1 MNPGSPDRFILTYR
15 SVIERLYSESGATR
29 WKLSESD
36 FAAAL
41 ERSFARRFGDGIEP
55 DSSSGTAFL
64 QSLHVH
70 DLALAT
76 ACLAGNQDAWATF
89 IKEFRPAA
97 GAIARSLIN
106 DPSRA
111 GEAADSIWADLYGV
125 REVEQENRKSPLV
138 HYHGRSS
145 LKAWL
150 RVVIARRQVDEW
162 RAARPAAE
170 SLDAHDNGF
179 REGAAACVSDDDPDR
194 ARLIGALGCA
204 LNAAIAALVP
214 RDKLRLSYYYVQ
226 ELTLAEVAT
235 MLGEHESTVSR
246 KIAAARVEI
255 RHAVEGTLRQ
265 EHGLSN
271 DQINRC
277 FEFAVE
283 DWPFELGR
291 VLSQT
296 K

>member
-1 MNPGSPDRFILTYR
+1 MNPGSPDRFSQYR
-15 SVIERLYSESGATR
+15 SVIERLYSESGAAR
-29 WKLSESD
+29 WKLSPSG

-41 ERSFARRFGDGIEP
+41 SRSFARRFNDGIEP
-55 DSSSGTAFL
+55 DVSAGTAFL
-64 QSLHVH
+64 ESLQVR

-76 ACLAGNQDAWATF
+76 ACVAGIPDAWAAF
-89 IKEFRPAA
+89 INEFRPAA
-97 GAIARSLIN
+97 EAIARSLIS
-106 DPSRA
+106 DPARA
-111 GEAADSIWADLYGV
+111 SEAANSLWADLYGI
-125 REVEQENRKSPLV
+125 RDGEQANRKSPLV

-162 RAARPAAE
+162 RAARPTE
-170 SLDAHDNGF
+170 SLELHDNGTGD
-179 REGAAACVSDDDPDR
+179 GAAARVLDIDPDR
-194 ARLIGALGCA
+194 TRLVTALGNA
-204 LNAAIAALVP
+204 LNAAIGALEP
-214 RDKLRLSYYYVQ
+214 RDRLRLSYYYVH
-226 ELTLAEVAT
+226 ELTLAQVAA

-255 RHAVEGTLRQ
+255 RHAVEAALRQ

-283 DWPFELGR
+283 DWPFDLGR
-291 VLSQT
+291 VLSQA